1 MAIKLQPAI
10 NKYKPLKVLLYGPTF
25 AGKTLSS
32 IRMAAGAIMKIRNCS
47 EADAYKHMVLIDTE
61 YGRAKLHRKIGP
73 WNHIEINAP
82 YFTEKLVDIVQEL
95 NTMDNVDVIIVDSL
109 THFWVKEG
117 GILEQK
123 AAKDKQ
129 GGNSYTNWLDYTAKF
144 NKMLDILLAS
154 PKHIFATARGK
165 SEVILVENDKGK
177 QAPKVVGTKPE
188 LREGV
193 DFDFDIVFNVDKET
207 HNLIVEKGIDGLD
220 PILVLGTPEVGAFL
234 YDLFVQDTI
243 IPPREADEYRA
254 SVRSMAKAHNLI
266 TFVQLKLSGRKLD
279 DLPVDELQIFEADM
293 LEEIKKKQV
302 KKPT

>member
-1 MAIKLQPAI
+1 MAIQLQPAI
-10 NKYKPLKVLLYGPTF
+10 NTYKPLKVLLYGPTYS
-25 AGKTLSS
+25 GKTLSS
-32 IRMAAGAIMKIRNCS
+32 IRMAAGAIMKIRKCS
-47 EADAYKHMVLIDTE
+47 EVDAYKHMVLIDTE

-73 WNHIEINAP
+73 WNHIEIKAP

-95 NTMDNVDVIIVDSL
+95 NTMDNIDVIIVDSL

-154 PKHIFATARGK
+154 PKHVFATARGK

-193 DFDFDIVFNVDKET
+193 DFDFDIVFNVDKDT
-207 HNLIVEKGIDGLD
+207 HNLIVEKGLDGID
-220 PILVLGTPEVGAFL
+220 PIIELGTPEFGGFL
-234 YDLFVQDTI
+234 YDLFTTDTVI
-243 IPPREADEYRA
+243 APREPDEYRA
-254 SVRSMAKAHNLI
+254 SIRAMAKAHSLI
-266 TFVQLKLSGRKLD
+266 TFIQLKLSGRKLD
-279 DLPVDELQIFEADM
+279 DIDITELQSIEADM
-293 LEEIKKKQV
+293 LAEIKKNQV
-302 KKPT
+302 KK